1 MPILSA
7 SAGIT
12 DEFVADVRAR
22 LQSGGRIRRK
32 LPGDGRLHM
41 DRRLPFLWVHRERAD
56 DADGATRLL
65 VSGEAAHLVA
75 PAAGD
80 LHGDLAKLVTCVAD
94 VMVEQFGAFLLLE
107 LWVASSS
114 PRAAAPA
121 SGAGPGSARGD
132 KRSVRRATFR
142 VMTPSLAVEDDTVR
156 ELTRALAEIPLRP
169 PPLDVEVD
177 DTAPPRPA
185 DLPALLDPNAA
196 AAPGARFVIGV
207 EVQPIYRQA
216 AGGGMYPVLFE
227 ILRRGL
233 SLAFRQTAFHFAVT
247 HTTHEPPHFHALG
260 RRVAARAA
268 ANVDA
273 ALAEIARTFDF
284 LLQVTPVNVIGA
296 RTRFLGDGAQHEP
309 VFDYRPLAVDVDVLK
324 RRLYIQPIEAL
335 EDPTLAHLL
344 RDSRDMIDR
353 MLTMLADRNT
363 PRFRYGSLAL
373 YGSPSDELLRDAGQ
387 LLESLHP
394 DARDDLAD
402 ASSGAGDGEAP
413 SHVGAREFAKLAEAE
428 VARYRAGHPAFA
440 ARVHVRG
447 DVSGLV
453 VSRGDLLIDR
463 QLRVPAHRVEPLLHH
478 EIGTHVLTYYN
489 GLAQPLEQ
497 LALGL
502 AGYEELQEGLA
513 VLAEY
518 LAGGLTRDRLRL
530 LAARVLAV
538 QRVVEGASFVELF
551 RELTATHGFGD
562 HVAFTIVMR
571 VHRSGG
577 FAKDVVYL
585 RGLAELLAH
594 LRGGG
599 DLEVLYTGKIALRH
613 RSIVE
618 ELRWRDFL
626 RPPPLRPRYLAA
638 EGAASRL
645 AQLRTRG
652 SLAALVPDL
661 LP

>member
-22 LQSGGRIRRK
+22 LQAGGRIRRK
-32 LPGDGRLHM
+32 LPGDGRLHL
-41 DRRLPFLWVHRERAD
+41 DRQLPFLCVHRERAD
-56 DADGATRLL
+56 DTDGATRLL

-75 PAAGD
+75 PAAAE
-80 LHGDLAKLVTCVAD
+80 LHADLAKLVACVAD

-107 LWVASSS
+107 LWVAPSL
-114 PRAAAPA
+114 PRDAAPD
-121 SGAGPGSARGD
+121 SGESQGGVRGD
-132 KRSVRRATFR
+132 KRSVRRASVR
-142 VMTPSLAVEDDTVR
+142 VITPSLATDDDTVR

-177 DTAPPRPA
+177 DTAPPRPG
-185 DLPALLDPNAA
+185 DLPALMDPSSAGPA
-196 AAPGARFVIGV
+196 GARFVIGV

-216 AGGGMYPVLFE
+216 ASGGVYPVLFE

-247 HTTHEPPHFHALG
+247 HTTHEPQHFHALG
-260 RRVAARAA
+260 RRVAARVAA
-268 ANVDA
+268 DMDA
-273 ALAEIARTFDF
+273 ALAGIARSFDF
-284 LLQVTPVNVIGA
+284 LLQVTPVNVVGA
-296 RTRFLGDGAQHEP
+296 RARFLGGGAQHEP

-324 RRLYIQPIEAL
+324 RRLYDQPIEAL

-344 RDSRDMIDR
+344 RDSRDMLDR
-353 MLTMLADRNT
+353 MLTLLADRNT

-373 YGSPSDELLRDAGQ
+373 YGTASDELLRAARQ
-387 LLESLHP
+387 LLERLHP
-394 DARDDLAD
+394 EARDDLAD
-402 ASSGAGDGEAP
+402 TRSGAGHGDAP
-413 SHVGAREFAKLAEAE
+413 SYVGAAEFADRAEAE
-428 VARYRAGHPAFA
+428 IAAYRAEHPAFA
-440 ARVHVRG
+440 ARVHLRD

-463 QLRVPAHRVEPLLHH
+463 RLRVPAHRVEPLLHH
-478 EIGTHVLTYYN
+478 EVGTHLLTYYN

-518 LAGGLTRDRLRL
+518 LAGGLTRGRLRL

-538 QRVVEGASFVELF
+538 QAVAEGASFVDLF
-551 RELTATHGFGD
+551 RELTARHGFGGPA
-562 HVAFTIVMR
+562 AFTIAMR

-585 RGLAELLAH
+585 RGLAELLTY
-594 LRGGG
+594 LRDGG
-599 DLEVLYTGKIALRH
+599 DLELLYTGKIALRH
-613 RSIVE
+613 CSVVE

-626 RPPPLRPRYLAA
+626 RPPPLRPRYLAEA
-638 EGAASRL
+638 GAASRL
-645 AQLRTRG
+645 AELRTRA
-652 SLAALVPDL
+652 SLGALVPDL
-661 LP
+661 RP